1 MDETRLREQ
10 LDRLAGDA
18 GVPDLDDRRVLGRAR
33 RRRALTG
40 GLTALLVVA
49 VGAAGF
55 LGVRSVLDRPPTTLG
70 QDPGPTDPPGVTAE
84 GFPGLWP
91 ESDPESLAAAQ
102 TAADDGHSP
111 LRTTA
116 EGTAGMFATDLLGWQ
131 PDYVVVDGVE
141 TGSFGTLVRLRNPGV
156 APVVPT
162 VEVTLRQLGTTGP
175 TGVWTV
181 VAVASPILESIRFEP
196 GDGGTIH
203 VSGRLALGYGQ
214 PQAVAASLL
223 DGNSASAEAGLG
235 RIEVTDGAFA
245 FDLRVPPAP
254 SGRATLLVRVPGEG
268 GATLG
273 AAALAVPAP
282 VGEPAPAIHLEGAPP
297 DVAVTAQRL
306 LDAVLAHDL
315 DALAELIDP
324 NTFVHDFDDG
334 SDPIPGWREDPTVL
348 DVIPGV
354 LRLPFVVQDIEGYGT
369 FYVWPYLMKE
379 GALDD
384 VTEQERADL
393 HSLGFSDAEI
403 ERMRE
408 FGSYIGPRLAIDADG
423 LWRNYVTG
431 GD

>member
-40 GLTALLVVA
+40 GSTALLVIA

-55 LGVRSVLDRPPTTLG
+55 WGMRSVVDRPPTTLG
-70 QDPGPTDPPGVTAE
+70 RDPGPTEPPGVTAE

-91 ESDPESLAAAQ
+91 ESDPESLTAAQAAAD
-102 TAADDGHSP
+102 AGHSP

-116 EGTAGMFATDLLGWQ
+116 EGTAGMFATDLLGWS
-131 PDYVVVDGVE
+131 PDDLIVESTGAGPAGSTVVGLLNRRLVE
-141 TGSFGTLVRLRNPGV
+141 HSPPIEI
-156 APVVPT
+156 A
-162 VEVTLRQLGTTGP
+162 LRQLGRGGP
-175 TGVWTV
+175 AGVWSV
-181 VAVASPILESIRFEP
+181 VAVSSPLVEVSEPTLDSAGSTLSGIVRVSSPTGRPRVVEVRLLGLADPGSGFVRVEGTGEGASFE
-196 GDGGTIH
+196 I
-203 VSGRLALGYGQ
+203 
-214 PQAVAASLL
+214 AATPT
-223 DGNSASAEAGLG
+223 AG
-235 RIEVTDGAFA
+235 
-245 FDLRVPPAP
+245 
-254 SGRATLLVRVPGEG
+254 GRATLLVTVPESGIAV
-268 GATLG
+268 GAT
-273 AAALAVPAP
+273 AVDVPTP

-306 LDAVLAHDL
+306 LDGVLAHDL

-348 DVIPGV
+348 DAIPGV
-354 LRLPFVVQDIEGYGT
+354 LRLPFVIQDIRGYGT

-403 ERMRE
+403 EQMRE